1 MASINYDD
9 TRFTELEKDK
19 QAAIDN
25 SNATYDGLIGESS
38 QHYDNLIN
46 QSKEWADKQAE
57 IQNQQTQFTVEKI
70 EQQKQEAEK
79 DYTKEQKG
87 AYQDYMK
94 NINPYGSASRSM
106 VEQGLS
112 SSGASRTEQMGY
124 YNLYQQRYLQARE
137 SYNEIIMN
145 YNNNIKEAELQNN
158 SALAEIYA
166 NANKEQLELA
176 LQQYSVIA
184 DLKLNKLNTS
194 LQLDNTYHD
203 RWRDIETQINTENAL
218 AEEIRQY
225 NKSLE
230 EEKRQFNAQ
239 LEEEKRQ
246 YNKSYNLQKQ
256 QVSASDPDYT
266 DGEIR
271 VYTDYTGK
279 NGLPINSDVQY
290 GTFNTKDKN
299 GVKYQ
304 PNNVAGDYLKSSGQ
318 TAGEMYG
325 KDVVNSSGVNIAN
338 QKVWKTEK
346 SEKYYIW
353 NGSTQKYDEV
363 PAPASKTSGA
373 GRNF

>member
-19 QAAIDN
+19 QTAIDN
-25 SNATYDGLIGESS
+25 SNATYDELINTSN

-57 IQNQQTQFTVEKI
+57 IQNQQTQFTVDKI

-112 SSGASRTEQMGY
+112 NSGASRTEQIGY

-158 SALAEIYA
+158 SALAQIYA
-166 NANKEQLELA
+166 DANKEQLELA

-194 LQLDNTYHD
+194 MTLDSEYND
-203 RWRDIETQINTENAL
+203 RWRQIEAQINTENAL

-225 NKSLE
+225 NENLK
-230 EEKRQFNAQ
+230 EEKRQFDLS
-239 LEEEKRQ
+239 LEEEQRQ
-246 YNKSYNLQKQ
+246 YNESYELQKQ
-256 QVSASDPDYT
+256 QVSASDPHYSQSDA
-266 DGEIR
+266 EI
-271 VYTDYTGK
+271 
-279 NGLPINSDVQY
+279 Y
-290 GTFNTKDKN
+290 GTFSN
-299 GVKYQ
+299 KYQ
-304 PNNVAGDYLKSSGQ
+304 PKGISGYGELSKSNLKVSDVFGGVSSAFGKQNIWVAKGNYFVWDGEAKDYVNVTKQ
-318 TAGEMYG
+318 
-325 KDVVNSSGVNIAN
+325 V
-338 QKVWKTEK
+338 EK
-346 SEKYYIW
+346 SLK
-353 NGSTQKYDEV
+353 N
-363 PAPASKTSGA
+363 KTTLQWG
-373 GRNF
+373 F